1 MLIHHEATKDTKEHE
16 ARPHTQKSCCVGRG
30 RGLRVLRA
38 FVVNGHGRSAELA
51 LLAVIG
57 ACAPAS
63 PSPAPADPA
72 AQVTRLADEYVA
84 GVFERV
90 PELVTRRGLPGDH
103 GRVIDNSLGALET
116 WRRREDAW
124 LRQLQA
130 VDSTRLVGRPEWV
143 TYGVL
148 RELLESAVAVRV
160 CRFELWNIST
170 SVPGWQSNYTSL
182 AGLQPVGTDSL
193 RRQAVARIRAL
204 PRFLRTEQANLEAG
218 IRQGYVAPKA
228 VAQGVLRQLDG
239 ILASPPDSSPFAS
252 PVQRDSTP
260 GFRRSYLQ
268 AVADDLYPAIRA
280 YRDFLARSYLPHAR
294 EVIGVSANPNGRAC
308 YQATVRQY
316 TTLRITPDKVARAG
330 REELTRIE
338 TEMRALAA
346 TRFGTT
352 DLPALLRRLRQD
364 TAFTFR
370 SRGEI
375 VARSNQA
382 IARAK
387 AAMPRW
393 FGRLPQADV
402 TIVEYP
408 EFRQREGAVPS
419 YMAPSEDGRRPG
431 IFYITT
437 WQPDSVSRATVEDV
451 AFHEAIPGHHLQI
464 AIAQERRD
472 ARPISRFFGFSGFNE
487 GWALY
492 AERLADEMG
501 LYSGDVDR
509 MGMLSGH
516 AWRAARLIVDAGI
529 HAGGWTRQ
537 QAVDFLAVH
546 TATAPSLVQGEVDR
560 YISWPGQATS
570 YMLGNLAILD
580 LRREAE
586 TGMGRRFDIRTFHDQ
601 VLGSGSIT
609 LPMLR
614 DVIQRWIAD

>member
-1 MLIHHEATKDTKEHE
+1 MLIRHEGTKGTKDYE
-16 ARPHTQKSCCVGRG
+16 ARPHTHKSCCGGYGWEFTVI
-30 RGLRVLRA
+30 VLA
-38 FVVNGHGRSAELA
+38 MLA
-51 LLAVIG
+51 
-57 ACAPAS
+57 ACAPS
-63 PSPAPADPA
+63 PRPAPAPTDPA
-72 AQVTRLADEYVA
+72 ALVNRLADEYVA

-90 PELVTRRGLPGDH
+90 PEQVTRRGLPGDH
-103 GRVIDNSLGALET
+103 GRVFDNSLAALDR

-124 LRQLQA
+124 LRALQA

-148 RELLESAVAVRV
+148 RELLESSVAVRV

-218 IRQGYVAPKA
+218 LRLGYVAPKA

-252 PVQRDSTP
+252 PAQRDSTSA
-260 GFRRSYLQ
+260 FRRSYLQ
-268 AVADDLYPAIRA
+268 ALADDLYPAIRA
-280 YRDFLARSYLPHAR
+280 YRDFLDRSYLPHAR
-294 EVIGVSANPNGRAC
+294 EAIGVSANPNGRMC

-316 TTLRITPDKVARAG
+316 TTLRITPEEVALAG
-330 REELTRIE
+330 EAELARVE
-338 TEMRALAA
+338 TEMRALAS
-346 TRFGTT
+346 TRFGTS

-375 VARSNQA
+375 VVRSNQA

-387 AAMPRW
+387 AAMAGW

-408 EFRQREGAVPS
+408 EYRQREGAVAS
-419 YMAPSEDGRRPG
+419 YVAPSEDGRRPG

-501 LYSGDVDR
+501 LYSGDADR

-537 QAVDFLAVH
+537 QAVDFLTAH

-580 LRREAE
+580 LRRKAE
-586 TGMGRRFDIRTFHDQ
+586 TGVGRRFDIRAFHDQ

-609 LPMLR
+609 LPMLG
-614 DVIQRWIAD
+614 DLIERWSAN

>member
-1 MLIHHEATKDTKEHE
+1 VVKSYLVLPLLI
-16 ARPHTQKSCCVGRG
+16 S
-30 RGLRVLRA
+30 
-38 FVVNGHGRSAELA
+38 LA
-51 LLAVIG
+51 LAMLA

-84 GVFERV
+84 GVFERI

-103 GRVIDNSLGALET
+103 GRVIDNSLPALER
-116 WRRREDAW
+116 WQRREDSW
-124 LRQLQA
+124 LRQLRS
-130 VDSTRLVGRPEWV
+130 VDSTRLAGRPEWV

-148 RELLESAVAVRV
+148 RELLESSVAARV
-160 CRFELWNIST
+160 CRFELWNLNT
-170 SVPGWQSNYTSL
+170 SVPGWQAGYTSL

-193 RRQAVARIRAL
+193 RRQAVARVRAL

-218 IRQGYVAPKA
+218 IRLGYVASKA
-228 VAQGVLRQLDG
+228 VAGGVLRQLDG

-260 GFRRSYLQ
+260 AFRRSYLQ
-268 AVADDLYPAIRA
+268 ALADDLYPAIRA

-294 EVIGVSANPNGRAC
+294 EAIGVSANPDGRAC

-316 TTLRITPDKVARAG
+316 TTLRITPEEVARAG
-330 REELTRIE
+330 EAELARVE
-338 TEMRALAA
+338 TEMRALAVS
-346 TRFGTT
+346 RFGTS

-437 WQPDSVSRATVEDV
+437 WQPESVSRATVEDV

-501 LYSGDVDR
+501 LYSGDADR

-537 QAVDFLAVH
+537 QAVDFLAAH

-586 TGMGRRFDIRTFHDQ
+586 TGMGRRFDIRAFHDR

-614 DVIQRWIAD
+614 NLIERWIAN

>member
-1 MLIHHEATKDTKEHE
+1 
-16 ARPHTQKSCCVGRG
+16 
-30 RGLRVLRA
+30 
-38 FVVNGHGRSAELA
+38 
-51 LLAVIG
+51 
-57 ACAPAS
+57 
-63 PSPAPADPA
+63 
-72 AQVTRLADEYVA
+72 
-84 GVFERV
+84 
-90 PELVTRRGLPGDH
+90 
-103 GRVIDNSLGALET
+103 
-116 WRRREDAW
+116 
-124 LRQLQA
+124 
-130 VDSTRLVGRPEWV
+130 
-143 TYGVL
+143 
-148 RELLESAVAVRV
+148 V
-160 CRFELWNIST
+160 CRFELWNLNT
-170 SVPGWQSNYTSL
+170 SVPGWQASYTSL

-193 RRQAVARIRAL
+193 RRQAVARVRAL

-239 ILASPPDSSPFAS
+239 ILAGPPDSSPFAS
-252 PVQRDSTP
+252 PAQRDSTP
-260 GFRRSYLQ
+260 AFRRTYLQ
-268 AVADDLYPAIRA
+268 ALGDDLYPALRA

-294 EVIGVSANPNGRAC
+294 ESIGVSANPHGRAC

-316 TTLRITPDKVARAG
+316 STLRITPEDVSRAG
-330 REELTRIE
+330 EAELTRVE
-338 TEMRALAA
+338 TEMRALAVR
-346 TRFGTT
+346 RFGTS

-364 TAFTFR
+364 RAFTFR

-501 LYSGDVDR
+501 LYSGDEDR

-529 HAGGWTRQ
+529 HAGGWSRQ
-537 QAVDFLAVH
+537 QAVDFLAAH

-570 YMLGNLAILD
+570 YMLGNLAILK

-586 TGMGRRFDIRTFHDQ
+586 TRLGRRFDIRAFHDR

-614 DVIQRWIAD
+614 HVIERWIAD